1 MLSSSMLKE
10 EVEVIVDL
18 VSQKKTEDAKQ
29 RLNHLVPEV
38 SSEYGRGALLALN
51 GILNVLETKNSERMS
66 DYDKI
71 LRAVERIPRMQTID
85 DMDKGYLQT
94 MSKWAKK
101 SKIAAKEKAAAKD
114 KADAKESESAAAK
127 EKAAAKGK
135 IVAKEPDN
143 AAQQ

>member
-38 SSEYGRGALLALN
+38 SSEYGRGAILALN
-51 GILNVLETKNSERMS
+51 GILNVLENKNPERMS
-66 DYDKI
+66 DYEKI

-85 DMDKGYLQT
+85 DMDKGYIQT

-101 SKIAAKEKAAAKD
+101 TKAVAKEKAAA
-114 KADAKESESAAAK
+114 AKESADKTASK
-127 EKAAAKGK
+127 EREAKGS
-135 IVAKEPDN
+135 DS

>member
-10 EVEVIVDL
+10 EVDVIVDL

-51 GILNVLETKNSERMS
+51 GILNVLENKNSERMS

-114 KADAKESESAAAK
+114 KADAKESESASK
-127 EKAAAKGK
+127 EKAPAKGK
-135 IVAKEPDN
+135 AVVREPDS

>member
-38 SSEYGRGALLALN
+38 SSEYGRGAILALN
-51 GILNVLETKNSERMS
+51 GILNVLENKNPERMS
-66 DYDKI
+66 DYEKI

-85 DMDKGYLQT
+85 DMDKGYIQT

-101 SKIAAKEKAAAKD
+101 SKVVAKEKAAAKELAD
-114 KADAKESESAAAK
+114 KAAEKAAEKAAGKAAAK
-127 EKAAAKGK
+127 ESAAK
-135 IVAKEPDN
+135 DSDS

>member
-51 GILNVLETKNSERMS
+51 GILNVLENKNSERMS

-114 KADAKESESAAAK
+114 RAAAKESESASK
-127 EKAAAKGK
+127 EKAPAKGK
-135 IVAKEPDN
+135 AVAKEPDS

>member
-10 EVEVIVDL
+10 EVDVIVDL

-38 SSEYGRGALLALN
+38 SSEYGRGAILALN
-51 GILNVLETKNSERMS
+51 GIMNVQENKNSERMS
-66 DYDKI
+66 DYEKI
-71 LRAVERIPRMQTID
+71 LRAVERIPRLHTID

-101 SKIAAKEKAAAKD
+101 SK
-114 KADAKESESAAAK
+114 AAAK
-127 EKAAAKGK
+127 EKAASKDSSDKAA
-135 IVAKEPDN
+135 AKEKAASKDSDS

>member
-1 MLSSSMLKE
+1 MLKE

-18 VSQKKTEDAKQ
+18 VALKKTEDAKQ

-38 SSEYGRGALLALN
+38 SSEYGRGAILALN
-51 GILNVLETKNSERMS
+51 GILNVLENKNSERMS
-66 DYDKI
+66 DYEKI

-101 SKIAAKEKAAAKD
+101 SKAAAKDKAAAKEKAAAKD
-114 KADAKESESAAAK
+114 SGAAKGNAAAK
-127 EKAAAKGK
+127 
-135 IVAKEPDN
+135 DSDS

>member
-1 MLSSSMLKE
+1 MLKE
-10 EVEVIVDL
+10 EVDVIVDL

-51 GILNVLETKNSERMS
+51 GILNVLENKNSERMS

-114 KADAKESESAAAK
+114 KADAKESESASK
-127 EKAAAKGK
+127 EKAPAKGK
-135 IVAKEPDN
+135 AVVREPDS